1 MPNFKKIIFPF
12 VLVFMS
18 IMSFSQGLNK
28 EQRTKLKKKGYSI
41 EKFQNGYAVIY
52 NRERKR
58 GIIDRNGKIILKTK
72 YTYLSNV
79 SDKGNMITGDFIYG
93 GNDGGGAP
101 KIGLKNI
108 KIITLKGDVI
118 KEAEFANMKIQ
129 FLKYNQNYSVASYF
143 KLWNSDRIG
152 GLIDCNG
159 DYIIKPIY
167 DYISFFNNDGKIITF
182 LKNEMYIFNNKGIQL
197 NKTPL
202 KYKIELHS
210 QSTTRFPLLKNG
222 NTSSLQVIDENV
234 ICSKD
239 GINYGVFN
247 LKDDKALV
255 PFQYEKIA
263 TKLLIKDKDTLGYKV
278 YKNKLSALVDYKTNN
293 EVSPFIFE
301 EITDLIQFKNKL
313 FLEGHTLKNKEEIWT
328 NYLNLET
335 KELIF
340 PSELEL
346 YNATPI
352 NSDFWIVKTFGA
364 LPSGVSSQAYSVYN
378 VKETQYIEPPELGK
392 YSSIDRL
399 SSNLLLFNKKNS
411 ESWIY
416 DLNKKETVKSFSQK
430 PRFSKFKLSKDGVV
444 KNFIVITADRK
455 NTLYD
460 EEFNVIF
467 KDLYYSSSYIEKDR
481 YIIKERIDKK
491 YVRTAY
497 GIDGKVIGEKYK
509 YK

>member
-1 MPNFKKIIFPF
+1 MNTTKFLLNQTQTLIKLIMPNFKKIIFPF

-143 KLWNSDRIG
+143 KLWNSNRIG

-167 DYISFFNNDGKIITF
+167 DYISFFNIDGKIITF

-263 TKLLIKDKDTLGYKV
+263 TKLLIKDK
-278 YKNKLSALVDYKTNN
+278 
-293 EVSPFIFE
+293 I
-301 EITDLIQFKNKL
+301 
-313 FLEGHTLKNKEEIWT
+313 
-328 NYLNLET
+328 
-335 KELIF
+335 
-340 PSELEL
+340 
-346 YNATPI
+346 
-352 NSDFWIVKTFGA
+352 
-364 LPSGVSSQAYSVYN
+364 
-378 VKETQYIEPPELGK
+378 
-392 YSSIDRL
+392 
-399 SSNLLLFNKKNS
+399 
-411 ESWIY
+411 
-416 DLNKKETVKSFSQK
+416 
-430 PRFSKFKLSKDGVV
+430 
-444 KNFIVITADRK
+444 
-455 NTLYD
+455 
-460 EEFNVIF
+460 
-467 KDLYYSSSYIEKDR
+467 
-481 YIIKERIDKK
+481 
-491 YVRTAY
+491 
-497 GIDGKVIGEKYK
+497 
-509 YK
+509 